1 MAIQNDYIFLD
12 YGQEGSSLVSS
23 ILSRAASN
31 GMRHELVYLPD
42 INKEVRGL
50 ITDKRV
56 FQDIA
61 RGFNTTAEEVEGW
74 FSLEPVHKKETIA
87 IDVSD
92 AIDYSVDGKD
102 ITKLS
107 KEGISFLAKR
117 HKLRLEPSSAR
128 LGRQDIIDI
137 LSKKTIAQ
145 LMPYLGLGL
154 ARASTR
160 KYTLVEVLNKLQKD
174 NLASIYDSMYP
185 ITEEYRQEQELAYL
199 YSIAEYKPAETVTD
213 TYERLIVMYPSSFEM
228 KSVFT
233 ESDRMR
239 EDRMILGLILT
250 KRMGQSP
257 TKRGASY
264 AGNVANP
271 LTLNGPE
278 LASRP
283 TGRFRR
289 TVTANGSG
297 NGIIDIIDIARQYL
311 RQESGKAYLDQYW
324 DNVTLGVRGLSAMPE
339 APISEMPERDEWENE
354 EDDIIAEEE
363 RAEEDYEDYGQWE
376 YDLYY
381 EFYVNYGD
389 D

>member
-12 YGQEGSSLVSS
+12 YRQEGSSLVSS

-31 GMRHELVYLPD
+31 GMRHELVYLPE

-50 ITDKRV
+50 VTDRRV
-56 FQDIA
+56 FKDIA
-61 RGFNTTAEEVEGW
+61 NAFNTSISEVEGW
-74 FSLEPVHKKETIA
+74 FSLDVRTKTETVSVYTKPA
-87 IDVSD
+87 IE
-92 AIDYSVDGKD
+92 YSVDGKD
-102 ITKLS
+102 ITELTV
-107 KEGISFLAKR
+107 EGIRFLAR
-117 HKLRLEPSSAR
+117 RNGFRLEPSSAR
-128 LGRQDIIDI
+128 LNRKDLINI
-137 LSKKTIAQ
+137 LSRKTIAQ
-145 LMPYLGLGL
+145 LSPYLGPG
-154 ARASTR
+154 ASVNVR
-160 KYTLVEVLNKLQKD
+160 KYTLVEVLNVLSKE
-174 NLASIYDSMYP
+174 NLASIFDSMYP
-185 ITEEYRQEQELAYL
+185 ITEEYKQEQELEFL
-199 YSIAEYKPAETVTD
+199 YSISRYIPEETTRD
-213 TYERLIVMYPSSFEM
+213 TYERAIVMFPFSFEM
-228 KSVFT
+228 TSVFT
-233 ESDRMR
+233 ERDRLR
-239 EDRMILGLILT
+239 EDRMILALVLT
-250 KRMGQSP
+250 KKMSQSP